1 MRFIIKTLHG
11 LEQVLAD
18 EMQGLG
24 MKDIQPGK
32 RSVSFSGGLED
43 LYKANYGLHTAL
55 RILHELNQF
64 QVTHP
69 DKLYRQIYEMEWER
83 WFTYK
88 RTIAVDSVVSS
99 DHFRHSGFVSQK
111 VKDAVADRFRAK
123 TGLRPSVDLK
133 DPDVRIHIHIA
144 GSRCSVSLDS
154 SGESLHKRGYRRSS
168 WMAPLNEVLAAGMI
182 LISGWTRN
190 EPFIDPMCGSGTLLI
205 EAAMIGKTLPAG
217 IFREKFCFQK
227 WRDYDEGLFEK
238 VRQELIPGKDHKLVI
253 EGSDISAEAI
263 AAASKNIRQA
273 GFRNDILL
281 SRSSFQEISNS
292 HSGGVIVTN
301 PPYGERLEG
310 EDMVKLYADLGNKLK
325 QDYTGFRSWILSGN
339 PEALKHIGL
348 RTSRKM
354 TLYNGPILCKFHRYD
369 MYEGSKKNRNR

>member
-1 MRFIIKTLHG
+1 LHG